1 MLDPSL
7 QFINR
12 VMLFQLSHLSSFLYL
27 FSLSYFCSFR
37 PPDMDSYPFSSHS
50 KFVELF
56 SQQTLFFGNNEDSVE
71 LSSSQIPFQSSLGT
85 DASNYGGDTAAECK
99 GRRKWTPTD
108 DVVLISS
115 CLNTSKDPVVGNEK
129 KSSDFWKRIA
139 AYFADIPLVAA
150 GCEEREPNHCK
161 QRWHMIND
169 LVSKFCGSY
178 EAATREK
185 TSGQNETDVLK
196 LAHQIF
202 YNNYKQRFTLE
213 HAWKELRHD
222 QK

>member
-1 MLDPSL
+1 MSDAS
-7 QFINR
+7 
-12 VMLFQLSHLSSFLYL
+12 V
-27 FSLSYFCSFR
+27 
-37 PPDMDSYPFSSHS
+37 FSS
-50 KFVELF
+50 
-56 SQQTLFFGNNEDSVE
+56 QWNEDSNEDVE
-71 LSSSQIPFQSSLGT
+71 IVY
-85 DASNYGGDTAAECK
+85 DRKE
-99 GRRKWTPTD
+99 RRKWSPVE
-108 DVVLISS
+108 DVLLISAW
-115 CLNTSKDPVVGNEK
+115 LNTSKDPVVGNEK